1 MTLRVTCQKLTA
13 TRSGPMY
20 SNFWSGKSAA
30 VITAL
35 TPGNAAAFE
44 VSILRIRACAC
55 GERRILPHSMPGIAM
70 SAPYI
75 ARPVTF
81 GTPSGRIGRVPTHL
95 NRVGAISFI
104 AVSVVALYGLVSDYR
119 DAVPAQKQNRRSGA
133 AGTGPGGG
141 ARAPGDGGSAS
152 DV

>member
-20 SNFWSGKSAA
+20 SNLWSGKSAP

-35 TPGNAAAFE
+35 TPGSAAAFD
-44 VSILRIRACAC
+44 VSIDLMRACAC
-55 GERRILPHSMPGIAM
+55 GERMTLPYSVPGNVW

-81 GTPSGRIGRVPTHL
+81 GTPSGRMGRVPTHL
-95 NRVGAISFI
+95 YRVVDTSFTVFSLI
-104 AVSVVALYGLVSDYR
+104 AQPYR
-119 DAVPAQKQNRRSGA
+119 R
-133 AGTGPGGG
+133 
-141 ARAPGDGGSAS
+141 
-152 DV
+152 